1 MRKFYFKISSALLCL
16 LLISNVSAVDFT
28 KEVKPILEASCVKC
42 HCSAK
47 DKGGL
52 NLETLELSMKGG
64 ESGAAVV
71 PGNAAKSLLIEKV
84 KLPADHDD
92 IMPPKGDPLTKTQI
106 GILEKW
112 IQEGAKWPKGLVLKE
127 SKSTV
132 KSSAKKTEIKVSLK
146 PQGHKVLAADKGI
159 IAIIGYDGKVQWQ
172 HKANAVHDLQ
182 MLANGNVLFQ
192 INRTTV
198 VEVDPKTSKT
208 VFEYNSAVMNGN
220 KGKKVEV
227 HAFQRVEN
235 GLTMIAESGPGRI
248 IEVDK
253 DGKIVKSIKLK
264 LNNPHPHRDTRQ
276 VEKLPNGNY
285 LVTHEGDSAIREYD
299 KDGNVVWEYEVPLF
313 DKARKGG
320 HGPDAWGNYAFASIR
335 LPNGNTLIAT
345 GNGHSVIEVT
355 PGKEIVWH
363 LKQNDIK
370 GVTLA
375 WVTTLE
381 LLPNGNY
388 MIGNCH
394 AGPDNPQ
401 IIEITKNKEL
411 VWQFKDFKNFGN
423 NLSNF
428 QIIDAAEDIAFFNTK
443 VHQVLEKNCLKCH
456 GHSEKE
462 YKGGLWL
469 ESRMNALKGGDISDN
484 IVDWKNPA
492 ESVLLKHINWVD
504 DEHQMPPKKQ
514 MSQSDIDIL
523 TEWVGRGLP
532 YDPYKEKTIV
542 INNEIND
549 ETKNFWSFRPL
560 AKPQLPNVKDTKW
573 PAGDIDKFILSK
585 LEEKG
590 MKPND
595 EADKVALVR
604 RVYYDLTGL
613 PPTPEEIKE
622 FISDNSPK
630 AYENL
635 IDKLLASEHYGE
647 KWGRHWLDVVRF
659 AETNSY
665 ERDGNKPEAWK
676 YRQWVIDSFN
686 KDKPYDRMIL
696 EQLAGDELPDATA
709 ETITATGY
717 YRLGIWDDEPADRLQ
732 SMYDDYDDIVKT
744 TAEGFMGLTASCA
757 RCHNHKI
764 DPFPMADYYG
774 LLAFF
779 HNIKPYTRGG
789 HENSILTNV
798 ISAEKARPILAE
810 NKRREKM
817 RLPILKEMRDLEQ
830 IILNSAPEK
839 MQQSSMRNV
848 TFKFYRETWDK
859 LPDFDM
865 FKPEETGTVQGN
877 WFDISKASRKTSFGY
892 VFEGELFVDSPGT
905 YSFYLNSDD
914 GSELFIND
922 QSLIKYDGIHGM
934 DKMHE
939 KSINLKQGT
948 HKIRLHYFQKEHGL
962 GLYAAWGTKGKK
974 ATTKLLSKPEQ
985 ESIDVSKVMKNRN
998 KAVKIMGQARYDRYK
1013 ALEKELKKLASLT
1026 PSEYVLSV
1034 RENGPEAPDTF
1045 ILRRGSAHAKG
1056 PKVEAHF
1063 PEVLSSEKPHIVPL
1077 KNSSGRRLAL
1087 AKWLVEKNPLTARV
1101 MANRIWQYHFGRGIV
1116 RSPNNFGMM
1125 GDKPTHPELLNYLAA
1140 TFKENGW
1147 SIKKM
1152 HKLIMNSST
1161 YKMSSKNNEEY
1172 YQKDPVNDLFWKFD
1186 MRRLTGEEIRDS
1198 ILQVIGKLD
1207 KTYGGPSVYPKV
1219 SKEVLAGQS
1228 SVKWKQNTPESHQYR
1243 RSVYT
1248 FQMRSLIYPL
1258 IESFDAATPDA
1269 SCDVRFIT
1277 TQPTQ
1282 ALTMMN
1288 SELLNKSA
1296 ELMAQNVREKS
1307 GNDLDA
1313 QMNFLWE
1320 KVTGNKVNESQIQT
1334 ARDFLAEMKK
1344 NGASDERALQQL
1356 CLIMLNL
1363 NEFIYLD

>member
-1 MRKFYFKISSALLCL
+1 MRKNYFKFPASLLSL
-16 LLISNVSAVDFT
+16 LLIGSVSAVDFV
-28 KEVKPILEASCVKC
+28 KDVKPILESQCVKC
-42 HCSAK
+42 HSSQK
-47 DKGGL
+47 DKGDL
-52 NLETLELSMKGG
+52 NLETLEFSKKGG

-71 PGNAAKSLLIEKV
+71 PGNIAKSLLIEKV

-92 IMPPKGDPLTKTQI
+92 IMPPKGDPLSKAQI
-106 GILEKW
+106 AILEKW
-112 IQEGAKWPKGLVLKE
+112 IMEGAKWPAGLVLKE
-127 SKSTV
+127 V
-132 KSSAKKTEIKVSLK
+132 KTEKKTENKKVEIKVTLK
-146 PQGHKVLAADKGI
+146 PKGHKILAADKGI

-172 HKANAVHDLQ
+172 HKARSVHDLQ
-182 MLANGNVLFQ
+182 MLENGNILFQ
-192 INRTTV
+192 TNQTTV
-198 VEVDPKTSKT
+198 VEVDPKTNKK

-220 KGKKVEV
+220 KGRKVEV

-253 DGKIVKSIKLK
+253 SGKIVKSIKLK

-276 VEKLPNGNY
+276 VEKLHNGNY
-285 LVTHEGDSAIREYD
+285 LVTHEGDSTIREYD
-299 KDGNVVWEYEVPLF
+299 PNGKVIWEYEVPLF
-313 DKARKGG
+313 DKERKGG
-320 HGPDAWGNYAFASIR
+320 HGPDAWGNFAFASIR

-363 LKQNDIK
+363 LKQNDLK
-370 GVTLA
+370 GITLA

-394 AGPDNPQ
+394 AGPNNPQ
-401 IIEITKNKEL
+401 IIEVTKNKEV

-423 NLSNF
+423 GLSNF
-428 QIIDAAEDIAFFNTK
+428 QVIDAAEDIAFFNNK
-443 VHQVLEKNCLKCH
+443 VHHVLEKNCFKCH

-469 ESRMNALKGGDISDN
+469 ESRMNALKGGDISRD
-484 IVDWKNPA
+484 IVDWKNPSN
-492 ESVLLKHINWVD
+492 SVLLKHINWVD

-514 MSQSDIDIL
+514 MSQSDIDII
-523 TEWVGRGLP
+523 TEWVSRGLP
-532 YDPYKEKTIV
+532 YDPYKENIIV
-542 INNEIND
+542 IKNEVND

-560 AKPQLPNVKDTKW
+560 AKPQLPTVKDTKW
-573 PAGDIDKFILSK
+573 VRNDVDKFILTK
-585 LEEKG
+585 LEDKG
-590 MKPND
+590 MKPNG
-595 EADKVALVR
+595 EADKIALVR
-604 RVYYDLTGL
+604 RAYYDLIGL
-613 PPTPEEIKE
+613 PPTPEEIRE
-622 FISDNSPK
+622 FTSNSSPD
-630 AYENL
+630 AYKKL
-635 IDKLLASEHYGE
+635 IDKLLASKHYGE
-647 KWGRHWLDVVRF
+647 KWGRHWMDIVRF

-665 ERDGNKPEAWK
+665 ERDGKKPHAWK

-686 KDKPYDRMIL
+686 NDKPYDRMVL
-696 EQLAGDELPDATA
+696 EQLAGDEIPNPTA
-709 ETITATGY
+709 ESITATGY
-717 YRLGIWDDEPADRLQ
+717 YRLGIWDDEPADRIQ
-732 SMYDDYDDIVKT
+732 AMYDDYDDIIKT
-744 TAEGFMGLTASCA
+744 TSEGFMGLTASCA
-757 RCHNHKI
+757 RCHNHKL
-764 DPFPMADYYG
+764 DPFPMANYYG
-774 LLAFF
+774 LLSFF
-779 HNIKPYTRGG
+779 HNIKPYSRGG
-789 HENSILTNV
+789 QENSILTNV
-798 ISAEKARPILAE
+798 ISEEKAKPIIAE
-810 NKRREKM
+810 NKRREKL
-817 RLPILKEMRDLEQ
+817 RIPILKEMRQLEQ
-830 IILNSAPEK
+830 IILNSAPDK
-839 MQQSSMRNV
+839 MLQSSMRNV

-892 VFEGELFVDSPGT
+892 VFEGDLFVDEPGT

-914 GSELFIND
+914 GSELFINNK
-922 QSLIKYDGIHGM
+922 SLIKYDGIHGM
-934 DKMHE
+934 SKMHE
-939 KSINLKQGT
+939 KAINLKKGT

-962 GLYAAWGTKGKK
+962 GLYAAWGTKGRKN
-974 ATTKLLSKPEQ
+974 TTKLLSKPEKNA
-985 ESIDVSKVMKNRN
+985 INVGKVLKNRN
-998 KAVKIMGQARYDRYK
+998 KAIKIMGKEKYDRYK
-1013 ALEKELKKLASLT
+1013 KLEGQLKKLNSIT
-1026 PSEYVLSV
+1026 PAEYVLSV
-1034 RENGPEAPDTF
+1034 RERGTKAQDTF
-1045 ILRRGSAHAKG
+1045 ILRRGNAHVKG
-1056 PKVEAHF
+1056 PKVEPHF
-1063 PEVLSSEKPHIVPL
+1063 PDVLTNKKPNIVPT

-1087 AKWLVEKNPLTARV
+1087 AKWIIEENPLTARV

-1152 HKLIMNSST
+1152 HKLIMTSSA
-1161 YKMSSKNNEEY
+1161 YRMSSKNNDEY
-1172 YQKDPVNDLFWKFD
+1172 FQKDPTNDLFWKFD

-1207 KTYGGPSVYPKV
+1207 KTYGGPSVFPKV

-1228 SVKWKQNTPESHQYR
+1228 AVKWTVNAPESHQYR

-1258 IESFDAATPDA
+1258 IESFDAATPDS

-1307 GNDLDA
+1307 GDDLNA

-1320 KVTGNKVNESQIQT
+1320 KVTGNKVKEDQINV
-1334 ARDFLAEMKK
+1334 ARTFMAEMKK

-1356 CLIMLNL
+1356 CLILLNL